1 MPRRRS
7 QSRLKNAEAM
17 SAGGVVYQRGERGYE
32 VALVGRSQQGTWG
45 LPKGTPDDAETVE
58 QTALREVAE
67 ETGIQPKLVDRIG
80 SIQYYFVARNT
91 RFHKTVHFFLME
103 ANGGSLDL
111 HDHEY
116 DLVRWFDLDEAVER
130 LSYPNEVEIVRRAR
144 AMLLGEGDGG
154 SANGK
159 DGEGYQ
165 PSA

>member
-17 SAGGVVYQRGERGYE
+17 SAGGVVYQRSERGFE
-32 VALVGRSQQGTWG
+32 VVLVGRSQQGTWG

-67 ETGIQPKLVDRIG
+67 ETGIKPKLVDRIG

-91 RFHKTVHFFLME
+91 RFHKTVHFFLMK
-103 ANGGSLDL
+103 ASGGSLDQ

-130 LSYPNEVEIVRRAR
+130 LSYPNEAEIVRRAR
-144 AMLLGEGDGG
+144 TMLLGDGG
-154 SANGK
+154 TANGS
-159 DGEGYQ
+159 DGEGSK
-165 PSA
+165 PTA